1 MSKKPKVQV
10 KLLQIKELSFHCND
24 ILENLDNKEIDEDLE
39 ITLGFNFEPD
49 IKDETIKANT
59 IVTFSFKEEEF
70 LKYENQLSFSVINI
84 DKVFI
89 KDGEN
94 IKIKDDFLVTL
105 INISI
110 GTTRGLLAKTTLG
123 KKINEF
129 PIPIIDSEEI
139 MKQISES
146 NSAIPS
152 A

>member
-1 MSKKPKVQV
+1 MSKKSNVQI

-24 ILENLDNKEIDEDLE
+24 ILENLNNKEIDEDLE

-49 IKDETIKANT
+49 IKGETIKANT

-70 LKYENQLSFSVINI
+70 LKYENQLSFGVINI
-84 DKVFI
+84 DKVFV
-89 KDGEN
+89 KGGEN
-94 IKIKDDFLVTL
+94 IKIKDDFLLTL

-129 PIPIIDSEEI
+129 PIPIIDSQEI
-139 MKQISES
+139 LKQIKGLDSEL
-146 NSAIPS
+146 PS

>member
-1 MSKKPKVQV
+1 M
-10 KLLQIKELSFHCND
+10 SFHCND

-39 ITLGFNFEPD
+39 ITLGFNFDPD

-139 MKQISES
+139 IKQINES
-146 NSAIPS
+146 NCANPS